1 METSADSFDPD
12 TTVADLP
19 ALPDSTEALT
29 LLSVSA
35 SRDDIGA
42 ALSKRPRARI
52 PSLTLLLAILLVAGL
67 GFVGGEQVGKNDAS
81 SGSGFN
87 AAALRSAFAGRA
99 GTGTGATGTGGFA
112 GGGFTG
118 GSGNATIGSVKLID
132 GSTVYVETSSGTV
145 VQVKVSPSTKIT
157 VSSSGTIKDLQP
169 GEDVIVSGTTGSGG
183 SVSATSISQE
193 QRRVY
198 RWRRLIPAPRLG
210 CSSSKMTPASRICW
224 LAR

>member
-1 METSADSFDPD
+1 METSADSFDPE

-19 ALPDSTEALT
+19 ALPDSTEALA

-87 AAALRSAFAGRA
+87 AAALRSAFAGRGGA
-99 GTGTGATGTGGFA
+99 GTGATGTGRTGAGGTGGGTGTGGFA
-112 GGGFTG
+112 GGGFG

-157 VSSSGTIKDLQP
+157 FSSPGTIKDLQP
-169 GEDVIVSGTTGSGG
+169 GQEVVVAGTTGSGG
-183 SVSATSISQE
+183 SVSATSISQSS
-193 QRRVY
+193 
-198 RWRRLIPAPRLG
+198 LG
-210 CSSSKMTPASRICW
+210 TTGGAG
-224 LAR
+224 

>member
-1 METSADSFDPD
+1 METPFEPD

-19 ALPDSTEALT
+19 AVPDTTEALT

-67 GFVGGEQVGKNDAS
+67 GFIGGEQVGKNDSS

-99 GTGTGATGTGGFA
+99 GTGRTGTGTGGTGTSGTGGTGTGGAGGFA
-112 GGGFTG
+112 GGGFG

-132 GSTVYVETSSGTV
+132 GSTVYVETSTGTV

-157 VSSSGTIKDLQP
+157 FSSSGTIKDLQP
-169 GEDVIVSGTTGSGG
+169 GEEVIVAGTTGSGG
-183 SVSATSISQE
+183 SVSATSISQ
-193 QRRVY
+193 
-198 RWRRLIPAPRLG
+198 
-210 CSSSKMTPASRICW
+210 SSFGSTGGAG
-224 LAR
+224 